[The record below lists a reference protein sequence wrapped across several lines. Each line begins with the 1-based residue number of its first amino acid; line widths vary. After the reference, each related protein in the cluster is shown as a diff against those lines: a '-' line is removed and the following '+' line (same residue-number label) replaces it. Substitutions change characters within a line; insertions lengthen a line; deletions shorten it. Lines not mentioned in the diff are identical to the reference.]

1 MNLALS
7 SLTHAFPE
15 SHRPSIHTL
24 IAKEPR
30 EQDVLHELG
39 ALLSAQGL
47 HALLFRRKL
56 LRLTGRADPDTP
68 VRAPPR
74 AAPDGPG
81 GRRW

>member
-39 ALLSAQGL
+39 ALLS
-47 HALLFRRKL
+47 H
-56 LRLTGRADPDTP
+56 
-68 VRAPPR
+68 PR
-74 AAPDGPG
+74 IP
-81 GRRW
+81 